1 MLLWNFRLPFSVAVT
16 AFTKRGLITNSYVEN
31 PAIEVEVILI
41 SAFIT
46 FIPPPPVARLLVT
59 LKTKRNAVMWVV
71 SVLPTRVV
79 NGSCLLH
86 RWFIDCH
93 DRGHL
98 SFSAFSSRRHYMW
111 RASSGSSIVW
121 CMGEN
126 GNGMVVVMISS
137 RLDTRASKE
146 FKWSNISQPLSFF
159 CLSLYKQH
167 GPYAC
172 TRKGY
177 L

>member
-1 MLLWNFRLPFSVAVT
+1 MVDMVGNNANPKGNILS
-16 AFTKRGLITNSYVEN
+16 NSYVEKSRHWSRGDSFLV
-31 PAIEVEVILI
+31 PSTSI
-41 SAFIT
+41 SYSYF
-46 FIPPPPVARLLVT
+46 PHCWLLPYT
-59 LKTKRNAVMWVV
+59 PKTKDNAVMWVV

-98 SFSAFSSRRHYMW
+98 SFSASSSCRHYVW

-121 CMGEN
+121 CMREN

-137 RLDTRASKE
+137 RLDTRASEK
-146 FKWSNISQPLSFF
+146 FKWSNISQLLSFF